1 MPIEDKRAIWRQM
14 LGTSAVFGLGILM
27 DWPMAF
33 LAAVFTTLFLQ
44 APAALPVKVSLK
56 LFAFAIGAML
66 GSWILFSL
74 LVPYPVVFLAM
85 VAIAIMLSFSW
96 TIAGAGILPG
106 VLALMAAMMV
116 PNIIVQSEELAL
128 ALVTWV
134 PANLLIA
141 GFASALCFTLIP
153 APPAQ
158 RSEMAEG
165 PAGGAAQAFDPKRR
179 LLRMTMVTVPFA
191 ILFFLSESSALL
203 VLFFVALLSQQLAA
217 MPSAGKTVAKGMLTA
232 NLLGAGLAMI
242 FYEINVIAPSAIT
255 AILLIALLCAAMG
268 ALGKSSHPLAPAAG
282 SAITT
287 VLVVY
292 GGSIAPFSDEADVKS
307 LARVAQIAAAAGF
320 VILAYLVVDEFL
332 PEQPPQKRSPRRAA

>member
-1 MPIEDKRAIWRQM
+1 M
-14 LGTSAVFGLGILM
+14 LGTSVVFGLGLLL

-33 LAAVFTTLFLQ
+33 LGAVFTTLFLQ
-44 APAALPVKVSLK
+44 APAAMPVKVSVK
-56 LFAFAIGAML
+56 LFTFAIGAML
-66 GSWILFSL
+66 LSWVLFSL
-74 LVPYPVVFLAM
+74 LVPYPVVFLAV
-85 VAIAIMLSFSW
+85 VALAIMLSFGW
-96 TIAGAGILPG
+96 TISGAGILPG

-128 ALVTWV
+128 VLVSWI
-134 PANLLIA
+134 PLNLLIA

-153 APPAQ
+153 APPPKAPQAKAQ
-158 RSEMAEG
+158 
-165 PAGGAAQAFDPKRR
+165 PAQADFDPKRR

-191 ILFFLSESSALL
+191 ILFFLLESSALL

-217 MPSAGKTVAKGMLTA
+217 MPSAGKAVAKGMLTA
-232 NLLGAGLAMI
+232 NLLGAALAMV

-255 AILLIALLCAAMG
+255 AVLLIALLCVTMG
-268 ALGKSSHPLAPAAG
+268 TLGKSQHALAPAAG

-307 LARVAQIAAAAGF
+307 LVRVIQIGAAASF

-332 PEQPPQKRSPRRAA
+332 PERKFAEGVANKPA